1 MANKKNIVRRIK
13 SALISV
19 SDKSKLKPLLQTL
32 NRYNVKLISSGGTF
46 KAIRKLG
53 YRCLEV
59 SDYTDFNEI
68 LDGRV
73 KTLHPKIHAGILNKR
88 NNNSH
93 KREIKKIQGYIE
105 QKGLTIVPLKIY
117 FNDQGRAKLEIA
129 VARGKK
135 LYDKRE
141 TEKKRDWYRNK
152 QRLLKKEG

>member
-1 MANKKNIVRRIK
+1 MPEKNNRII
-13 SALISV
+13 A
-19 SDKSKLKPLLQTL
+19 Q
-32 NRYNVKLISSGGTF
+32 NR
-46 KAIRKLG
+46 KAR
-53 YRCLEV
+53 
-59 SDYTDFNEI
+59 FNYEI
-68 LDGRV
+68 ID
-73 KTLHPKIHAGILNKR
+73 TMEAGIVLTGSEVKSLRMSKINITDTYASPNNGEIQIHNLYIDEYKNASKKAVSPKR
-88 NNNSH
+88 IRTLLLH

-141 TEKKRDWYRNK
+141 TEKKRDWDRNK

>member
-1 MANKKNIVRRIK
+1 MPEKNNRII
-13 SALISV
+13 A
-19 SDKSKLKPLLQTL
+19 Q
-32 NRYNVKLISSGGTF
+32 NR
-46 KAIRKLG
+46 KAR
-53 YRCLEV
+53 
-59 SDYTDFNEI
+59 FNYEI
-68 LDGRV
+68 ID
-73 KTLHPKIHAGILNKR
+73 TMEAGIVLTGSEVKSLRMSKINITDTYASPNNGEIQIHNLYIDEYKNTSNKAVSPKR
-88 NNNSH
+88 IRTLLLH

-141 TEKKRDWYRNK
+141 TEKKRDWDRNK

>member
-1 MANKKNIVRRIK
+1 MPEKNSRIIAQNRKARFNYEIIDTMEAGIVLTGSEVK
-13 SALISV
+13 SLRM
-19 SDKSKLKPLLQTL
+19 SKINITDTYASPNNGEIQIHNLYIDEYK
-32 NRYNVKLISSGGTF
+32 NASN
-46 KAIRKLG
+46 KAISPKRI
-53 YRCLEV
+53 R
-59 SDYTDFNEI
+59 
-68 LDGRV
+68 
-73 KTLHPKIHAGILNKR
+73 TLLL
-88 NNNSH
+88 H

-141 TEKKRDWYRNK
+141 TEKKRDWDRNK

>member
-1 MANKKNIVRRIK
+1 MSKINITDTYASPNNGEIQIHNLYIDEYKNASNKAVSPKRIRT
-13 SALISV
+13 
-19 SDKSKLKPLLQTL
+19 LLL
-32 NRYNVKLISSGGTF
+32 
-46 KAIRKLG
+46 
-53 YRCLEV
+53 
-59 SDYTDFNEI
+59 
-68 LDGRV
+68 
-73 KTLHPKIHAGILNKR
+73 
-88 NNNSH
+88 H

-141 TEKKRDWYRNK
+141 TEKKRDWDRNK

>member
-1 MANKKNIVRRIK
+1 MPEKNNRII
-13 SALISV
+13 A
-19 SDKSKLKPLLQTL
+19 Q
-32 NRYNVKLISSGGTF
+32 NR
-46 KAIRKLG
+46 KAR
-53 YRCLEV
+53 
-59 SDYTDFNEI
+59 FNYEI
-68 LDGRV
+68 ID
-73 KTLHPKIHAGILNKR
+73 TMEAGIVLTGSEVKSLRMSKINITDAYASPNNGEIQIHNLYIDEYKNTSNKAVSPKR
-88 NNNSH
+88 IRTLLLH

-141 TEKKRDWYRNK
+141 AEKKRDWDRNK